1 MAQYNLQ
8 NEKVTTDDAGNV
20 ISSAS
25 LQPKPTIQPAT
36 PTPDTT
42 DYNGITGGVTQSI
55 INDYASLNAKQQEA
69 QTQQQNTGSDILS
82 YMQQLT
88 NKTAD
93 TQAANEA
100 AGVNTETANLNKYV
114 QQLADLNAQASSL
127 NREAQAIPLQ
137 VQENNRN
144 TGATDAG
151 VAPQSAGALRL
162 NALKALSIGQQ
173 ADIAA
178 AAATGSQLRLQA
190 AKDKAQQIVD
200 LKYKPLEDKL
210 AIKQKQYELNKDV
223 LDSIDKKRSEALG
236 VSLQKEA
243 QDLAEKKAQSK
254 VNTDLAL
261 TAGVTTKLVNKN
273 GEWFRASDGKPYKD
287 PKELFADFPELKG
300 DFSNAYRL
308 GLVTDVNGATL
319 QHIEFARQA
328 AAKYPDAGITPNMSQ
343 AEIAQAIKKN
353 SAIYRRDTYIAP
365 PAGSGPQKG
374 SLAATNIVDAQTD
387 AQVKALIAS
396 KPGDGGYGAAY
407 KAVASRFGKAVADS
421 YDKVYQGVFNG
432 GQSVDA
438 AFNNAKL
445 GSNGIDSPGGAADFD
460 ILAEAVSNK
469 IGSVASKNS
478 FLNQYKKANSDEQR
492 IKILASN
499 VNLPNEIKVGLI
511 QNTQVTKAL
520 EDVLGM
526 LDKGVQTGLLQAGQS
541 YIANKLGSGGDKEVE
556 AIKSKL
562 ITAVQPYRNKVTGA
576 AWGDQEEQE
585 YQALLGSVKFSPEDL
600 RNKLNVFKDTLKQ
613 QSQTALLTA
622 IDPVGAINDNSFI
635 QNSPQLGGNAGTTT
649 MTGPDGNQYEVP
661 NNQVEAFRKAG
672 GR

>member
-100 AGVNTETANLNKYV
+100 AGVNTETANLNKYA
-114 QQLADLNAQASSL
+114 QTLTDLNAQASSL

-200 LKYKPLEDKL
+200 LKYKPLEDMV
-210 AIKQKQYELNKDV
+210 AIKQKQYDLNKDV
-223 LDSIDKKRSEALG
+223 LDSIDKKRSEALQ

-243 QDLAEKKAQSK
+243 QDLADRKAKEQQVQNVMLQAAKYGADPATLSKIQNASSIADAIKNSGNFLSAEFRNTLEQQAFDNKVKLQQIAISRANLAISQAELGLKKQELDQKQADAKAALQATPELMAYAQQYASTGQIPSNIPKGSFGVLADIAKSLPKENGYLVDKNTGIKSNGVNDTRQESIVSLYDIVAKKLPILEEKFKSIDTGPIGRLGAAFYTTQDRQDFRTARQEILNLLIKARSGAAVSEPEYNRYLKLVPGELSITGLNQIKSLGTQLKNTLDSQLQGSGLSIYGYSK
-254 VNTDLAL
+254 VNMDGNTY
-261 TAGVTTKLVNKN
+261 TAG
-273 GEWFRASDGKPYKD
+273 
-287 PKELFADFPELKG
+287 
-300 DFSNAYRL
+300 
-308 GLVTDVNGATL
+308 
-319 QHIEFARQA
+319 
-328 AAKYPDAGITPNMSQ
+328 
-343 AEIAQAIKKN
+343 
-353 SAIYRRDTYIAP
+353 
-365 PAGSGPQKG
+365 
-374 SLAATNIVDAQTD
+374 
-387 AQVKALIAS
+387 
-396 KPGDGGYGAAY
+396 
-407 KAVASRFGKAVADS
+407 
-421 YDKVYQGVFNG
+421 
-432 GQSVDA
+432 
-438 AFNNAKL
+438 
-445 GSNGIDSPGGAADFD
+445 D
-460 ILAEAVSNK
+460 ILDNGK
-469 IGSVASKNS
+469 I
-478 FLNQYKKANSDEQR
+478 KAR
-492 IKILASN
+492 
-499 VNLPNEIKVGLI
+499 VN
-511 QNTQVTKAL
+511 
-520 EDVLGM
+520 
-526 LDKGVQTGLLQAGQS
+526 
-541 YIANKLGSGGDKEVE
+541 
-556 AIKSKL
+556 
-562 ITAVQPYRNKVTGA
+562 
-576 AWGDQEEQE
+576 
-585 YQALLGSVKFSPEDL
+585 
-600 RNKLNVFKDTLKQ
+600 
-613 QSQTALLTA
+613 
-622 IDPVGAINDNSFI
+622 
-635 QNSPQLGGNAGTTT
+635 
-649 MTGPDGNQYEVP
+649 PDGTLSLVQ
-661 NNQVEAFRKAG
+661 
-672 GR
+672 